1 MPDFEPRKTAEKKSF
16 RISVRELVEY
26 RRRSGDLD
34 STFFASPR
42 AVEGIRLHQKI
53 QKERGGEYISELPVS
68 YTVESEDVELTVS
81 GRIDG
86 VFDYSDR
93 VVVEEIKT
101 TRKDPDTLE
110 IPDDHPYW
118 AQVKCYGY
126 MLACKKELD
135 RIDLQLTCCNADTEK
150 IRELA
155 RTFTFEEL
163 AAFFNALTDACL
175 EKIRAALAWGK
186 KRDQSSELLQFPFEN
201 FRPGQ
206 RRMAAAVYRTIRD
219 KEQLI
224 VQAPTGIGKTMAALF
239 PSVKAMGLGLSEKI
253 FYLTARTTGRS
264 AAENALKMLNHA
276 GLSIRSVTVTAKDK
290 ICLSPGSL
298 CNPVECEFA
307 KGHYDR
313 VNAAMEELFESDIID
328 RPLVESVALKHRVCP
343 FEFTLEAAEMADAIV
358 CDYNYAFDPR
368 VYLKRFFLGEKKN
381 YAFLIDE
388 AHNLVDRGR
397 EMFSASL
404 SRKGFVHI
412 LSKIGKGLPRLFV
425 PLADIVRWFS
435 SRKKKCAAHGGFLA
449 FEAPPESLYP
459 LLETFVRQAEFW
471 LMENRR
477 HILRQEMLELYFET
491 SAFLRVA
498 GFYDSGY
505 VSFFEITG
513 IDIRVKLFC
522 LDPSVPLKNAL
533 KRCGAAVFFSATM
546 TPAGYFREVLGCEDS
561 TPNLNLPSPFPKENC
576 LVVVADRISTYY
588 RRRAETKD
596 QLSRILTALVEQKN
610 GNYLF
615 FFPSYQYL
623 KMVLDIF
630 PDATGETPQPR
641 ILVQKPGMMEAEREK
656 FIGRFEDGG
665 DETLAAFAVM
675 GGIFGEGID
684 LAGERLSAAAVVGV
698 GLPMIC
704 PERDLIRDYY
714 RKKNGRGFDFAYK
727 FPGINRVLQAAG
739 RVIRSE
745 TDRGVVLL
753 IDERFSKPAYNAL
766 LPEHLE
772 IVKIWDTERLRKTL
786 ANFWG
791 DRWLHKSCE

>member
-1 MPDFEPRKTAEKKSF
+1 MPDSANQKTIEKKCF

-26 RRRSGDLD
+26 RQRSGDLD

-53 QKERGGEYISELPVS
+53 QEGRGGEYTAELPVS
-68 YTVESEDVELTVS
+68 LTLESEDVELAVS

-86 VFDYSDR
+86 VFEYSDR

-110 IPDDHPYW
+110 IAEDHPYW

-126 MLACKKELD
+126 MLASKKGLE
-135 RIDLQLTCCNADTEK
+135 RIDLQLTCCNAGTEK
-150 IRELA
+150 IRELG

-163 AAFFNALTDACL
+163 EDFFKTLADACL
-175 EKIRAALAWGK
+175 EKIRAALTWGI
-186 KRDQSSELLQFPFEN
+186 KRDRSSELLQFPFEN

-219 KEQLI
+219 KEKLI

-239 PSVKAMGLGLSEKI
+239 PSAKAVGLGLAEKI

-276 GLSIRSVTVTAKDK
+276 GLSFKSVTVTAKDK
-290 ICLSPGSL
+290 ICFSPGSL

-313 VNAAMEELFESDIID
+313 VNAAIEELFESDIID
-328 RPLVESVALKHRVCP
+328 RPLVESIALKHRVCP

-404 SRKGFVHI
+404 SRSGFVRL
-412 LSKIGKGLPRLFV
+412 LSKTGKGISRLFD

-435 SRKKKCAAHGGFLA
+435 SRKKRCSARGGFLP
-449 FEAPPESLYP
+449 FDDPPESLYP

-477 HILRQEMLELYFET
+477 HILRQEILELYFET

-498 GFYDSGY
+498 GYYDSGY
-505 VSFFEITG
+505 VSFLETSKF
-513 IDIRVKLFC
+513 DIRVKLFC
-522 LDPSVPLKNAL
+522 LDPAVPLKNAL
-533 KRCGAAVFFSATM
+533 KRCGSAIFFSATM

-588 RRRAETKD
+588 RRRAETKE
-596 QLSRILTALVEQKN
+596 QLSRILAALVEQKN

-630 PDATGETPQPR
+630 PDATGQNPQPR
-641 ILVQKPGMMEAEREK
+641 ILVQKPGMIEAEREK
-656 FIGRFEDGG
+656 FVGQFENGSE
-665 DETLAAFAVM
+665 ETLAAFAVL

-714 RKKNGRGFDFAYK
+714 QKKSGRGFDFAYK
-727 FPGINRVLQAAG
+727 YPGINRVLQAAG

-753 IDERFSKPAYNAL
+753 IDERFSKPAYKAL
-766 LPEHLE
+766 LPEHWE
-772 IVKIWDTERLRKTL
+772 IVKICDTERLRK
-786 ANFWG
+786 AFADFWG
-791 DRWLHKSCE
+791 ERGSGVNSQ